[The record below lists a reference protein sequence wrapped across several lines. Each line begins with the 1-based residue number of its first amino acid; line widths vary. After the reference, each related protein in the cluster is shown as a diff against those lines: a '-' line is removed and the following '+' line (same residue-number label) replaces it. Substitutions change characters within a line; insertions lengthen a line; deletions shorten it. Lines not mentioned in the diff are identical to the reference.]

1 MSAWFLFYI
10 GALFILQEWRV
21 KFIKKYENE
30 AYYRNFLDIRFVL
43 LGLLIN
49 HYYKK
54 KRFCLN
60 GSCLSFMKKSE
71 FSKNGSEYLD
81 KSIRMQK
88 MIMGNEKLFYIVLH
102 PVFKGLKFF
111 HLIIFQINRC
121 RTSKNGNTDF

>member
-54 KRFCLN
+54 KDFV
-60 GSCLSFMKKSE
+60 SM
-71 FSKNGSEYLD
+71 D
-81 KSIRMQK
+81 
-88 MIMGNEKLFYIVLH
+88 
-102 PVFKGLKFF
+102 
-111 HLIIFQINRC
+111 LI
-121 RTSKNGNTDF
+121 

>member
-54 KRFCLN
+54 KI
-60 GSCLSFMKKSE
+60 LSQWILFKFYEK
-71 FSKNGSEYLD
+71 
-81 KSIRMQK
+81 IR
-88 MIMGNEKLFYIVLH
+88 I
-102 PVFKGLKFF
+102 
-111 HLIIFQINRC
+111 
-121 RTSKNGNTDF
+121 